1 MSQKYVFRSPD
12 WPMWESHCLVGIGDV
27 ARVPEVG
34 IVSAGNHT
42 IVGMTTRSCERG
54 CARFNVVLSF

>member
-1 MSQKYVFRSPD
+1 
-12 WPMWESHCLVGIGDV
+12 MWESHCLVGIGDV